1 MCVSPSAHSGGAA
14 APLRALSLQAPRRRN
29 RIRRGSDW
37 DKGPPGEGR
46 EMSRKVT
53 AALLS
58 TGSAASPSLAA
69 AEFKLITAEN
79 TELPSGLQ
87 KQG

>member
-1 MCVSPSAHSGGAA
+1 
-14 APLRALSLQAPRRRN
+14 
-29 RIRRGSDW
+29 
-37 DKGPPGEGR
+37 
-46 EMSRKVT
+46 MSRKVT